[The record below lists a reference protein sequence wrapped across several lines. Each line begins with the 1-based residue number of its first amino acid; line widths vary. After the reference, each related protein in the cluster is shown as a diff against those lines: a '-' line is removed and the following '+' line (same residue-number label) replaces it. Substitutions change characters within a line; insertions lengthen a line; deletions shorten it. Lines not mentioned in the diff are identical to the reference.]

1 MAEDSKADAVAF
13 LGRTLEHTA
22 ATFTTVLAALGD
34 RLGLWK
40 ALGPAAMS
48 AGELAATTGLDER
61 YVKEWAAA
69 MTVAGYLTFDEPAAT
84 YALAPGARTAL
95 ADEGNPLFVA
105 GAYQN
110 LLGLLAVLD
119 DVTDAFRS
127 GEGVP
132 YAEYPADTFEGMARL
147 TAPAHEHALVER
159 WLPLVPGIEERLR
172 AGARVLDVGCGQGR
186 ALLAMAEAFPRSS
199 YTGIDAHR
207 PVIERAQA
215 RAGARGVGDRV
226 RFEVADALAGIPGGP
241 YDVICLFD
249 VLHDAAD
256 PPGLLHAAKA
266 ALTAAGTVLLL
277 EPNVADTAEANTWP
291 LGAMNLAV
299 SVLYC
304 MSVSLGSGGPGLGTC
319 GTPEP
324 VVRELAAGA
333 GFDRVDEAEIKNL
346 FNRLYVLR

>member
-1 MAEDSKADAVAF
+1 MGDDSKADTVAF
-13 LGRTLEHTA
+13 LGRTLDHMA

-40 ALGPAAMS
+40 ALAHAPMS

-69 MTVAGYLTFDEPAAT
+69 MSVAGYLTHDPAAAT
-84 YALAPGARTAL
+84 YALAPGAHTAL

-110 LLGLLAVLD
+110 LLGLLGVLD

-132 YAEYPADTFEGMARL
+132 YAEYPADTFDGMARV
-147 TAPAHEHALVER
+147 TAPAHEHALVKR
-159 WLPLVPGIEERLR
+159 WLPLVPDVVERLR

-186 ALLAMAEAFPRSS
+186 ALLAMAEAFPRSR

-226 RFEVADALAGIPGGP
+226 RFEVGDAAAGVPGGP
-241 YDVICLFD
+241 YDVVCVFD

-256 PPGLLHAAKA
+256 PPGLLRTAKG
-266 ALTAAGTVLLL
+266 ALAPGGAVLLL
-277 EPNVADTAEANTWP
+277 EPNVADTAEANAWP
-291 LGAMNLAV
+291 LGAMNLGV

-333 GFDRVDEAEIKNL
+333 GFESVDEAEINNM